1 MYFFSRKFIWFWQKE
16 PIKAQSFRLST
27 AHLIFCFKNDKN
39 LVNFYQSIRNS
50 QDFYFDWFSLWKV
63 YNVWPKKVQCCLTWH
78 WRMIKS
84 LKENW
89 IVVSKMTW
97 RIWRIFTTALQSL
110 KIGTFMG
117 YFYPSKKIHELKI
130 YRGVICQDI
139 SEWCKLWRRID
150 LLFQN
155 WLRNLTNFDLSTQ
168 MS

>member
-1 MYFFSRKFIWFWQKE
+1 MTLTNNAKFDEK
-16 PIKAQSFRLST
+16 
-27 AHLIFCFKNDKN
+27 LIFCFKNDKN

-50 QDFYFDWFSLWKV
+50 QDFYFDWFLLWKV
-63 YNVWPKKVQCCLTWH
+63 YNVWPKKVQSYLTWH

-89 IVVSKMTW
+89 IVVSKMT
-97 RIWRIFTTALQSL
+97 RGIWRTFTTARHSL
-110 KIGTFMG
+110 KIGTLMG
-117 YFYPSKKIHELKI
+117 YFIQARKSMSLKFTEEL
-130 YRGVICQDI
+130 Y
-139 SEWCKLWRRID
+139 KLWRRID